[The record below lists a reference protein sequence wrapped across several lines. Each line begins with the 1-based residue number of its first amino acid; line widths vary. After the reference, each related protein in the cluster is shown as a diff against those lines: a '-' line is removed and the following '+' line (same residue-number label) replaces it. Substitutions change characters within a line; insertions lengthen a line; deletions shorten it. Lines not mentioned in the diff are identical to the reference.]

1 MKVRV
6 VQKKS
11 LPRIEKT
18 WHRGER
24 EGCKDMKLYLGLRK
38 CGTVVLVMVVHNIT
52 MKLYLGLRKCGTVVR
67 VEAVQETLVESHIHS
82 LFEKYYI
89 HQR

>member
-24 EGCKDMKLYLGLRK
+24 EGCKDMKLYLGLRR
-38 CGTVVLVMVVHNIT
+38 CRTVG
-52 MKLYLGLRKCGTVVR
+52 KVR
-67 VEAVQETLVESHIHS
+67 VEQT
-82 LFEKYYI
+82 
-89 HQR
+89 